1 MEKEKLD
8 LEGAKNEAEQ
18 YLEMQKEVATRQ
30 HSLYQR
36 YMSVLMKLPSSSF
49 PGRPSPSTVFNCI
62 KFPFCMLQAIKI
74 IGPYPDCL
82 SDKWPEYEAIKIRD
96 SKKEAT

>member
-30 HSLYQR
+30 HTLYQR
-36 YMSVLMKLPSSSF
+36 YMSVLMKLPSF

-62 KFPFCMLQAIKI
+62 KFPFCMLQVIKI
-74 IGPYPDCL
+74 IAPYPDCL